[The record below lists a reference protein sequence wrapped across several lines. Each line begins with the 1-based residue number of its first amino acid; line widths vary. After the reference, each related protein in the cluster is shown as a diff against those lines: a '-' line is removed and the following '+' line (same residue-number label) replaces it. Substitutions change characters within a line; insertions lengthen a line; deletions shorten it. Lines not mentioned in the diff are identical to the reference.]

1 MSAPASLRSPNTID
15 WGRVAKITSNVIVLL
30 PINLRLPRSR
40 LMSSTATTWI
50 VIAVIVAIVVWVIMI
65 YNGLVAMR
73 QRVNQSFSDI
83 DVQTKQRHDLIPNL
97 VETVK
102 GYASHERGTLEAV
115 VQARNAAVT
124 AQAGGVAAQAA
135 AENMLSGALRQLFA
149 LSEAYPD
156 LKANQ
161 NFQQLQSELS
171 DLENKIAAARRFFNN
186 AVQEY
191 NTGIQQ
197 FPAALFAG
205 SLGFQP
211 KEFFDVG
218 VEQRKQLEQAPQVKF

>member
-1 MSAPASLRSPNTID
+1 MSTTGWVVL
-15 WGRVAKITSNVIVLL
+15 GVIVV
-30 PINLRLPRSR
+30 
-40 LMSSTATTWI
+40 I
-50 VIAVIVAIVVWVIMI
+50 VIWAISI

-73 QRVNQSFSDI
+73 QRSNQAFADI
-83 DVQTKQRHDLIPNL
+83 DVQLKQRHDLIPNL

-115 VQARNAAVT
+115 VKARQTAIAAPGIEQKV
-124 AQAGGVAAQAA
+124 A

-149 LSEAYPD
+149 LSENYPD

-171 DLENKIAAARRFFNN
+171 DIENKLAASRRFYNS

-197 FPAALFAG
+197 FPAALFA
-205 SLGFQP
+205 SIFGFH
-211 KEFFDVG
+211 ERTFFDVG
-218 VEQRKQLEQAPQVKF
+218 DARPQLEVAPSVKF

>member
-1 MSAPASLRSPNTID
+1 
-15 WGRVAKITSNVIVLL
+15 
-30 PINLRLPRSR
+30 
-40 LMSSTATTWI
+40 MSSISSTWI
-50 VIAVIVAIVVWVIMI
+50 IIGVLVVLVVWIIII

-73 QRVNQSFSDI
+73 QRVNQAFADV
-83 DVQTKQRHDLIPNL
+83 DVQLKQRHDLIPNL

-102 GYASHERGTLEAV
+102 GYATHERGTLEEV
-115 VQARNAAVT
+115 VKARNVAMAAQGP
-124 AQAGGVAAQAA
+124 AQQAA

-171 DLENKIAAARRFFNN
+171 DIENKLAAARRFFNN

-197 FPAALFAG
+197 FPAALFA
-205 SLGFQP
+205 SMFGFHQQQ
-211 KEFFDVG
+211 FFDLG
-218 VEQRKQLEQAPQVKF
+218 EARGQLEQAPSVKF

>member
-1 MSAPASLRSPNTID
+1 
-15 WGRVAKITSNVIVLL
+15 
-30 PINLRLPRSR
+30 
-40 LMSSTATTWI
+40 MSSTVVTWI
-50 VIAVIVAIVVWVIMI
+50 VIGAIVLLVLWIIMI

-73 QRVNQSFSDI
+73 QRVNQAHADI
-83 DVQTKQRHDLIPNL
+83 DVQMKQRHDLIPNL

-115 VQARNAAVT
+115 VQARNAAIT
-124 AQAGGVAAQAA
+124 AQSGGVAAQAA

-171 DLENKIAAARRFFNN
+171 DIENKLAAARRFFNN
-186 AVQEY
+186 AVQEF

-197 FPAALFAG
+197 FPAVLLAG
-205 SLGFQP
+205 TLGFTQ

-218 VEQRKQLEQAPQVKF
+218 AEERKVLEQAPQVKF

>member
-1 MSAPASLRSPNTID
+1 MSTTGWIVL
-15 WGRVAKITSNVIVLL
+15 GVVVVIV
-30 PINLRLPRSR
+30 I
-40 LMSSTATTWI
+40 W
-50 VIAVIVAIVVWVIMI
+50 AISI

-73 QRVNQSFSDI
+73 QRTDQAFADI
-83 DVQTKQRHDLIPNL
+83 DVQLKQRHDLIPNL

-115 VQARNAAVT
+115 IQARNAAV
-124 AQAGGVAAQAA
+124 AAPGVDQQVA

-149 LSEAYPD
+149 LSENYPD

-161 NFQQLQSELS
+161 NFQQLQMELS
-171 DLENKIAAARRFFNN
+171 DIENKLAASRRFFNN

-205 SLGFQP
+205 MFGFHA
-211 KEFFDVG
+211 KTFFDLG
-218 VEQRKQLEQAPQVKF
+218 EQRAALDQAPSVKF